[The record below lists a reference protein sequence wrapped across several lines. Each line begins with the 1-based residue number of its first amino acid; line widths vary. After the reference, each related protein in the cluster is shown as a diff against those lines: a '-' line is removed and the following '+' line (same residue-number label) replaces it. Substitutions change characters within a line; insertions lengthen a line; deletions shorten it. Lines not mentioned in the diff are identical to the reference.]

1 MIVYI
6 TARGHGDTMHSLSRG
21 TFGFPAPRV
30 DLDCYERLL
39 RARRVPRATYIF
51 ADLERLA
58 PNELRY
64 AAELFQVLKASG
76 LRCLNDP
83 ARVMGRVEML
93 RALRFGGINPF
104 DVMRADEQPRPA
116 RFPVFLRY
124 EHDHNWPLS
133 DLLRNQDELDTKLL
147 SLRTEGVPVRGV
159 LVIEHCPAPYG
170 GRLWHKWGTFRVGPK
185 LSVDHIAVDDRWC
198 VKHGVW
204 EMLTDQAVADEH
216 EAVRSNRFSEALNPA
231 FDIAGIDFGRADHAT
246 VGDRT
251 VVYEINTNPHIG
263 PYVPDPNPVRRETQT
278 LARRRFAEALET
290 IDTAD
295 SGTVKVPG
303 TGLLRLHRRAWRF
316 GWLGP
321 RRL

>member
-6 TARGHGDTMHSLSRG
+6 TARGHGDTMRSLSRG
-21 TFGFPAPRV
+21 TFGFPTPHV
-30 DLDCYERLL
+30 VVDCYERLA
-39 RARRVPRATYIF
+39 RARRVPRATFIF

-93 RALRFGGINPF
+93 RALKHAGINPF
-104 DVMRADEQPRPA
+104 GILRADEQPRPA

-124 EHDHNWPLS
+124 ENDHNWPLS
-133 DLLRNQDELDTKLL
+133 NLLSDQDELDTELL
-147 SLRTEGVPVRGV
+147 GLRAEGVPVRGL

-170 GRLWHKWGTFRVGPK
+170 EGLWHKWGTFRVGSQ

-198 VKHGVW
+198 VKHGAW
-204 EMLTDQAVADEH
+204 DKLTDQAVADEH
-216 EAVRSNRFSEALNPA
+216 NAVKSNRFSDALNPA
-231 FDIAGIDFGRADHAT
+231 FEIAGIDFGRADHAT
-246 VGDRT
+246 IGDRT
-251 VVYEINTNPHIG
+251 IVYEINTNPFIG
-263 PYVPDPNPVRRETQT
+263 PYVPDAHPLRRESQA
-278 LARRRFAEALET
+278 LARRRFGEALET

-295 SGTVKVPG
+295 SGTVKVPA
-303 TGLLRLHRRAWRF
+303 TDLLKPHRRAWRF